1 MKKALLIGIN
11 YIGTKNELGGCINDT
26 NNIEKF
32 IIDNCDYKKENIT
45 KITDK
50 TEIKPTRK
58 NIEESIL
65 LLAKDVVSGDT
76 LFLYYSGHGSQVSV
90 KDKEDES
97 SDESSDESKG
107 ESNGILTGDRDD
119 DVLVPIDYKKNGFI
133 RDAWLYEKLANV
145 LPKGVTLWSFADC
158 CHSGTML
165 NLEYNLIYQRQ
176 KNNKKDEYKTEDWL
190 DQYTLFL
197 INKSKKKIETEADV
211 YMFSGCLD
219 SQTSADTGEQG
230 AFTGSFLETLKSC
243 NYKERKIIDILKEID
258 CRLNIDGFTQI
269 PQLSIG
275 NLDDI
280 YKNLYL

>member
-1 MKKALLIGIN
+1 MKRALLIGIN
-11 YIGTKNELGGCINDT
+11 YTGSKYELGGCINDV

-45 KITDK
+45 KLTDRSD
-50 TEIKPTRK
+50 IKPSRK

-65 LLAKDVVSGDT
+65 LLTKDVVSGDT

-97 SDESSDESKG
+97 TGESTDETND

-119 DVLVPIDYKKNGFI
+119 DVLVPLDYKKNGFI
-133 RDAWLYEKLANV
+133 RDTWLYENLANV

-176 KNNKKDEYKTEDWL
+176 KNNGKEEYNESDWV
-190 DQYTLFL
+190 DQYILYL
-197 INKSKKKIETEADV
+197 IKDSKKKIETEADV

-230 AFTGSFLETLKSC
+230 AFTGCFLETINR
-243 NYKERKIIDILKEID
+243 NYSDRKIIDVLKEID
-258 CRLNIDGFTQI
+258 CRLNINGFEQVT
-269 PQLSIG
+269 QLSMG

-280 YKNLYL
+280 HKNLDL

>member
-11 YIGTKNELGGCINDT
+11 YIGTKHELGGCINDIT
-26 NNIEKF
+26 NIEKF

-45 KITDK
+45 KLTDNSD
-50 TEIKPTRK
+50 IKPSRK

-65 LLAKDVVSGDT
+65 LLTKDVVSGDT

-97 SDESSDESKG
+97 TDETND

-119 DVLVPIDYKKNGFI
+119 DVLVPLDYKKNGFI
-133 RDAWLYEKLANV
+133 RDGWLYENLANV

-165 NLEYNLIYQRQ
+165 NLEYNLIHQRQ
-176 KNNKKDEYKTEDWL
+176 KNDGKDDYKSEDWL

-230 AFTGSFLETLKSC
+230 AFTGCFLEILS
-243 NYKERKIIDILKEID
+243 NYTEASSRKIIDILKEID
-258 CRLNIDGFTQI
+258 CRLNIGGFTQI

-280 YKNLYL
+280 HKNLYL

>member
-11 YIGTKNELGGCINDT
+11 YIGTKHELGGCINDIT
-26 NNIEKF
+26 NIEKF

-45 KITDK
+45 KLTDNSD
-50 TEIKPTRK
+50 IKPSRK

-65 LLAKDVVSGDT
+65 LLTKDVVSGDT

-97 SDESSDESKG
+97 TDETND

-133 RDAWLYEKLANV
+133 RDGWLYENLANV

-165 NLEYNLIYQRQ
+165 NLEYNLIHQRQ
-176 KNNKKDEYKTEDWL
+176 KNHGKDDYKSEDWL

-230 AFTGSFLETLKSC
+230 AFTGCFLEILS
-243 NYKERKIIDILKEID
+243 NYTEASSRKIIDILKEID
-258 CRLNIDGFTQI
+258 CRLNIGGFTQI

-280 YKNLYL
+280 HKNLYL